1 VKEQAIIINN
11 KTVAKHISP
20 EDVIEI
26 VENTWRWFGEGKII
40 MPSKVTTDMSA
51 LGIEGWFN
59 SMPSYVEPYD
69 TAGIKLV
76 GGYLGNKK
84 VGLPYIK
91 ANLLLTDPRTG
102 LLRAL
107 ISGDYISDMRTGA
120 QPAVAAKY
128 LAAKTDVV
136 TIIGAGLQASMSLL
150 CMSKI
155 LNIKEVRVCDINVE
169 ARKNFI
175 QKFSDSPFKMI
186 DCASNEDGCRGSDV
200 IITITTADAAL
211 VQEPWIKKGALV
223 MTMGSYTE
231 VSDDV
236 VLKSDIIAVDHVGQS
251 LHRGN
256 LKSLVDRG
264 LINASS
270 IGIVITDLLA
280 GKIPGRKTM
289 DDRICMELVGMGC
302 LDLAAASVVYQRVLS
317 ADADEMTVVDMIG

>member
-1 VKEQAIIINN
+1 MKEQAIIINN

-51 LGIEGWFN
+51 LGIDGWFN

-69 TAGIKLV
+69 AAGLKLV

-155 LNIKEVRVCDINVE
+155 LNIKEVRVCDINVD

-175 QKFSDSPFKMI
+175 HKFINSPFKMI

-200 IITITTADAAL
+200 IITITTADAVL

-236 VLKSDIIAVDHVGQS
+236 VIKSDMIAVDHVGQS

-256 LKSLVDRG
+256 LKSLSDRG

-270 IGIVITDLLA
+270 IGIVITDLIA
-280 GKIPGRKTM
+280 GKIPGRKTL
-289 DDRICMELVGMGC
+289 DDRIYVELVGMGC
-302 LDLAAASVVYQRVLS
+302 LDLAVASVVYQKVIS